1 MGTQEEEDWR
11 KVEQDCKNREEKIKA
26 EYGVDITKLKMV
38 DKKTQKKIEKINKNL
53 EKALKGFFIAIGIV
67 YFLILLYV
75 RSMYLNLQ
83 DRMDVNFIE
92 RLKEIYDAKFK
103 IEKELDVDEKGNGLY
118 LVKTDDK
125 RNFEFLVY
133 KDGGQYTD
141 DYASRSLK
149 YYFEAW
155 NNENKSM
162 FEVQESVDEKGI
174 IDYRIIA
181 KVNEISKIDIAV
193 NSYIDL
199 INSAGEYYLN
209 NWLSLISHDGYTQ
222 VILPNPGETAEYNIN
237 LLKREDVVWHIRN
250 NVEISS
256 LTEEEKEKYARP
268 SFFTEIYIDGEKKEL
283 SVEKII
289 FYVDGEYKIPISI
302 FEFIPGATIK
312 IENGQR
318 VITYKG
324 KTYKEGKK
332 EDLSKNIVLYSYE
345 IDKFNEI
352 FGTNIYYDYNTLQIR
367 INTED
372 SGGN

>member
-67 YFLILLYV
+67 YFLIILYV

-92 RLKEIYDAKFK
+92 RLKEIYNAKFK

-118 LVKTDDK
+118 LVKVDDN

-162 FEVQESVDEKGI
+162 FEVQESVDENGI
-174 IDYRIIA
+174 MDYRIIA
-181 KVNEISKIDIAV
+181 KVNEISEIDKAV
-193 NSYIDL
+193 NSYIDF

-209 NWLSLISHDGYTQ
+209 NWLSLISHDGYMQ
-222 VILPNPGETAEYNIN
+222 VILSSPTDSIEYNIDF
-237 LLKREDVVWHIRN
+237 LKRDDVVWHIRN
-250 NVEISS
+250 NVE
-256 LTEEEKEKYARP
+256 LTNFTEEEKEKYARP
-268 SFFTEIYIDGEKKEL
+268 SIITEVNINGDKKEL
-283 SVEKII
+283 ATETII
-289 FYVDGEYKIPISI
+289 IYIDGEYKIPISI
-302 FEFIPGATIK
+302 FNYIPGATIEIK
-312 IENGQR
+312 NGER

-324 KTYKEGKK
+324 KTYIESKK
-332 EDLSKNIVLYSYE
+332 EDLSKNKVLYSYGIE
-345 IDKFNEI
+345 KFNEI

-367 INTED
+367 INT
-372 SGGN
+372 

>member
-118 LVKTDDK
+118 LVKVDDN

-162 FEVQESVDEKGI
+162 FEVQESVDENGI
-174 IDYRIIA
+174 MDYRIIA
-181 KVNEISKIDIAV
+181 KVNEISEIDKAV

-222 VILPNPGETAEYNIN
+222 VILSNPGETAEYNIN

-250 NVEISS
+250 NVE
-256 LTEEEKEKYARP
+256 LTNFTEEEKEKYARP

-318 VITYKG
+318 VITYNG
-324 KTYKEGKK
+324 NTYIESKK
-332 EDLSKNIVLYSYE
+332 EDLSKNKVLYSYGIE
-345 IDKFNEI
+345 KFNEI

-367 INTED
+367 INT
-372 SGGN
+372 